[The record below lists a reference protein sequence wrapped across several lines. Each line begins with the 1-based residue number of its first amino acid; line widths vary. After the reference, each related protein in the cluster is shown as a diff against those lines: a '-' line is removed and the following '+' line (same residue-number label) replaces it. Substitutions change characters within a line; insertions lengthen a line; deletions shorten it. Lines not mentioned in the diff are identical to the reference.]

1 MISIIVIVR
10 IKYDDWAASTT
21 VLHPSYPIP
30 RSDGQKNPLQNRRRL
45 RGHSDGSVA
54 YRAFSSIVCEGVT

>member
-1 MISIIVIVR
+1 MICIIVIVTM
-10 IKYDDWAASTT
+10 KYDVWAVSTT

-30 RSDGQKNPLQNRRRL
+30 RSDGQKNPLQKRRRL